1 MDIESKGVVEIF
13 TDGSCL
19 GNPGNG
25 GWAAL
30 LRYGKAEKKISGGE
44 KNTTNN
50 RMELLAAIEALS
62 CLERTS
68 SVRLTTD
75 SQYLR
80 LGITE
85 WIVKWKRNG
94 WKRSGNQAVKNADLW
109 KRLLELNE
117 KHTVTWHWV
126 KAHNGNVDNE
136 CVDQMALKA
145 AKKVSKL

>member
-1 MDIESKGVVEIF
+1 MNNKNVVEIF

-19 GNPGNG
+19 GNPGDG

-30 LRYGKAEKKISGGE
+30 LRYGQAEKKISGGE

-50 RMELLAAIEALS
+50 RMELMAAIEALS
-62 CLERTS
+62 CLDKVS

-80 LGITE
+80 LGITQ
-85 WIVKWKRNG
+85 WIKKWQANQWKRT
-94 WKRSGNQAVKNADLW
+94 GNQPVKNADLW
-109 KRLLELNE
+109 KRLLVLNRQ
-117 KHTVTWHWV
+117 HDVSWHWV

-136 CVDQMALKA
+136 CVDQMAQQA
-145 AKKVSKL
+145 AREVSDS